1 MNHRLFHTL
10 VLSGVALV
18 EGCASTPPPPA
29 AAPTQSAQA
38 TAPTTPAE
46 PAPTTTA
53 EPPPVAAA
61 PVAAAPSADEVR
73 AILAD
78 ARACSPGWP
87 TTKSAN
93 LYPPR
98 NVALNGRTYA
108 CVVRPDRDTQCCE
121 RAPAP

>member
-18 EGCASTPPPPA
+18 EGCASAPPPA
-29 AAPTQSAQA
+29 AAAPTQTAQA
-38 TAPTTPAE
+38 A
-46 PAPTTTA
+46 APTTTA
-53 EPPPVAAA
+53 EPAPSAEPAPTAV

>member
-18 EGCASTPPPPA
+18 EGCASAPPPPA
-29 AAPTQSAQA
+29 AAPTQTAQA
-38 TAPTTPAE
+38 TAPTIPAE
-46 PAPTTTA
+46 TA
-53 EPPPVAAA
+53 QAA
-61 PVAAAPSADEVR
+61 PAETAPNAPAETAPNADEVR

-78 ARACSPGWP
+78 GRACSPGWP